1 MFAIVVSGDVR
12 QVGTRFW
19 QFSCLDVQQQERK
32 NSPSFVVITELWM
45 GHFAGILD
53 DEDIPRPK
61 KVKYLGLIGFD
72 DCFEAAA
79 DGVSCVGV
87 AQRPQNLEKLSLEEL
102 HQRKHDLK
110 QEDSTNLDVSAGQ
123 PLPFT

>member
-72 DCFEAAA
+72 DCFE
-79 DGVSCVGV
+79 GFIWR
-87 AQRPQNLEKLSLEEL
+87 RPCSRRSQLCGRCAKATKLGEVES
-102 HQRKHDLK
+102 RRTSPTK
-110 QEDSTNLDVSAGQ
+110 A
-123 PLPFT
+123 